1 MFLSADARDGLS
13 QQRAGF
19 WRRAIAWLID
29 VLVIFLIGSII
40 LAIPFALLFAATNG
54 AVQYHGFNFSKC
66 VAVPLKVL
74 PESLNPPP
82 PADANF
88 AVDCRYSAFGLA
100 DTARELMVGKI
111 SEVKQGLTSTT
122 TFIGEKYGLGADG
135 LPRRMVS
142 LKGGEFLLFL
152 LYLVVLQSRYGAT
165 AGMALLKIRVMN
177 IESPGSVGIPPLK
190 AFIRPLVLFAGSIPF
205 WAYLI
210 WMAAHSNNALA
221 EATATGFT
229 PPPVL
234 VLIWAAYVV
243 WIIVDIVRRRDPVYD
258 RIAKTAVVLTAP
270 AAPSHDLG
278 IRTA

>member
-1 MFLSADARDGLS
+1 M
-13 QQRAGF
+13 
-19 WRRAIAWLID
+19 
-29 VLVIFLIGSII
+29 
-40 LAIPFALLFAATNG
+40 
-54 AVQYHGFNFSKC
+54 
-66 VAVPLKVL
+66 KVL
-74 PESLNPPP
+74 PDSLNPPP
-82 PADANF
+82 PADADF
-88 AVDCRYSAFGLA
+88 VVDCRYSLFGLA
-100 DTARELMVGKI
+100 DTARDLVVGKL
-111 SEVKQGLTSTT
+111 STVKQGQTSTT
-122 TFIGEKYGLGADG
+122 TFTGQRYVLDKDG
-135 LPRRMVS
+135 LPGKIVS

-152 LYLVVLQSRYGAT
+152 LYFILLQSRHGAT

-210 WMAAHSNNALA
+210 WMAAHSKNALA